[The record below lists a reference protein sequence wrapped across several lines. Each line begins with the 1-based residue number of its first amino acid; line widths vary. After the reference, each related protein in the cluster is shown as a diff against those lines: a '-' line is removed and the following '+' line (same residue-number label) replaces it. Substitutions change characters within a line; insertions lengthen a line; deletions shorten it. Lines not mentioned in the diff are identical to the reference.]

1 MIKHFTYNKTYE
13 MLKEQ
18 YETIK
23 VLGITICKSLK
34 QACFLRQQILQ
45 KMENHIN
52 KLTPRKL

>member
-1 MIKHFTYNKTYE
+1 

-34 QACFLRQQILQ
+34 QVCFLRQQIIQ

>member
-1 MIKHFTYNKTYE
+1 

-23 VLGITICKSLK
+23 VLGITFCKSLK
-34 QACFLRQQILQ
+34 EACFLNWQQILQ
-45 KMENHIN
+45 KMENHKN

>member
-1 MIKHFTYNKTYE
+1 

-34 QACFLRQQILQ
+34 QACFLKQQILQ